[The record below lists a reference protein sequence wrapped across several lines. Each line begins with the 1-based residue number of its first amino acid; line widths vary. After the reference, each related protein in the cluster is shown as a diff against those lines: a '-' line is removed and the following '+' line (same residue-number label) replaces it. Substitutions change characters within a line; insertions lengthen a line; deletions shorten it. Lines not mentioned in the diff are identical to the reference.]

1 MGEPFSENEED
12 RFAFLKD
19 YSLQGGEWSAGVIG
33 LNPGETFSISL
44 FPPGVSIGTL
54 PAFNSP
60 LNMHTLS

>member
-33 LNPGETFSISL
+33 LSPGETQYQSL
-44 FPPGVSIGTL
+44 PSKC
-54 PAFNSP
+54 
-60 LNMHTLS
+60 